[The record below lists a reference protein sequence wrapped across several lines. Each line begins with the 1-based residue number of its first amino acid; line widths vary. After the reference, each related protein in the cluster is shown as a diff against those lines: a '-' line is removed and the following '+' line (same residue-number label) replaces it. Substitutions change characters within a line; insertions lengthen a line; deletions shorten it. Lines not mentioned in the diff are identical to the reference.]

1 MRLTLAA
8 GHEPVIIE
16 CQPRSYCHE
25 TGDARVVSLRA
36 PTTLTQFYFPI
47 IITILLSKVT
57 EIVER

>member
-1 MRLTLAA
+1 MNLLSLSVNRGRT
-8 GHEPVIIE
+8 VRR
-16 CQPRSYCHE
+16 QDTR
-25 TGDARVVSLRA
+25 GDARAVSLRA